1 MKHIG
6 DKIVTIIIS
15 IFGVHFGKIVGIFFI
30 SMFPIIE
37 LRGSIPVGYAI
48 GLPWHVTMLISII
61 GNMLPVW
68 FILFFIVRI
77 FDFMKKRNILA
88 KLVEKIEKRALNRS
102 ENVANREFLGLL
114 IFVAIPFP
122 GTGAWTGALI
132 ASLLKMDIKKSFIT
146 ILFGVILASIL
157 VTFGVYGLFD
167 KIILMI

>member
-6 DKIVTIIIS
+6 DKIVATIIS
-15 IFGVHFGKIVGIFFI
+15 IFGIYFGKIVGIFFI

>member
-6 DKIVTIIIS
+6 DKIVMMIIS
-15 IFGVHFGKIVGIFFI
+15 IFGRHIGKVIGIFFI
-30 SMFPIIE
+30 SMLPIIE

>member
-61 GNMLPVW
+61 GNMIPVW

-77 FDFMKKRNILA
+77 FDFIKKRNI
-88 KLVEKIEKRALNRS
+88 
-102 ENVANREFLGLL
+102 G
-114 IFVAIPFP
+114 
-122 GTGAWTGALI
+122 
-132 ASLLKMDIKKSFIT
+132 KS
-146 ILFGVILASIL
+146 
-157 VTFGVYGLFD
+157 
-167 KIILMI
+167 